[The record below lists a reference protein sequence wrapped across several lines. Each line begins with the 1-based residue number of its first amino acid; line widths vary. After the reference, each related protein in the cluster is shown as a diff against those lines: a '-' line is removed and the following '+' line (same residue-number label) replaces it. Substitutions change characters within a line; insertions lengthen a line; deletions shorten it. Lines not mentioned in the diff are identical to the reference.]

1 MMIKKIY
8 VFANIGNLN
17 QLPKSGGQTSA
28 RRVMQGFEKSGFK
41 IIPIR
46 RHRAEWEGKY
56 SHKVEVFV
64 FAIIDVLKIVYKMVF
79 AKRQNAAFLHLT
91 YAGPLVPYE
100 LFLTKM
106 VKFMGF
112 PVLEYLK
119 GGQVLDYYA
128 NGSNIHKKIFKKN
141 IDLQNLIMFE
151 GIQSMKLAESLSKT
165 RMLYFPNYICDENIP
180 KSISQK
186 TTDEINIC
194 YFGRISPDK
203 NVHLGIETFNIL
215 CERHP
220 DWKLHYTIVG
230 GKGKSSV
237 YVEKVEQM
245 ITSSPHNRKIT
256 RIGNSSQDFLIS
268 MIQSQHIFLFP
279 SKEPCEGHSNALN
292 EAMSQGLI
300 PIVSDYHFNST
311 IVGNDLCVVKTFAP
325 EAYADKI
332 EQIVLSGNM
341 KKISEQMWNRVKKY
355 YSYSKVNKRI
365 CDAIKQL

>member
-1 MMIKKIY
+1 MTNVLY
-8 VFANIGNLN
+8 VFSNCGFLN

-28 RRVMQGFEKSGFK
+28 RRVMQGLEQYGFK
-41 IIPIR
+41 TIPIR

-56 SHKVEVFV
+56 AHKVEVLT
-64 FAIIDVLKIVYKMVF
+64 FAIIDVLKIVYKMGF
-79 AKRQNAAFLHLT
+79 AKRQNTAFLHLT

-100 LFLTKM
+100 LLLTKI
-106 VKFMGF
+106 VKLMGF

-128 NGSNIHKKIFKKN
+128 KGSKTHKRLFKKN
-141 IDLQNLIMFE
+141 IDLQDLVMFE
-151 GIQSMKLAESLSKT
+151 GMQSMKLAESLSNT
-165 RMLYFPNYICDENIP
+165 RMLYFPNYIFDEKIP
-180 KSISQK
+180 AYIPQK
-186 TTDEINIC
+186 TTNEINIY

-203 NVHLGIETFNIL
+203 NIHLGIETFNIL
-215 CERHP
+215 CDRHP
-220 DWKLHYTIVG
+220 DWNLHYTIVG
-230 GKGKSSV
+230 GKGKSSI

-245 ITSSPHNRKIT
+245 ISSSPHNRRIT
-256 RIGNSSQDFLIS
+256 RIGNSSQDFLIG
-268 MIQSQHIFLFP
+268 MMQSQHIFLFP

-311 IVGNDLCVVKTFAP
+311 IVNNDLCVVKTFTP

-341 KKISEQMWNRVKKY
+341 RDISKQMWNRVKEN
-355 YSYSKVNKRI
+355 YSFSKVNKRV

>member
-1 MMIKKIY
+1 MIKNIY
-8 VFANIGNLN
+8 VFANMGHLN

-28 RRVMQGFEKSGFK
+28 RRVMQGLEQYGFRTV
-41 IIPIR
+41 PIR

-56 SHKVEVFV
+56 AHKVEVLI
-64 FAIIDVLKIVYKMVF
+64 FAMIDILKIIYKMLF

-100 LFLTKM
+100 LILTRI
-106 VKFMGF
+106 VKLMGF

-128 NGSNIHKKIFKKN
+128 KGSKTHKKLFKKN
-141 IDLQNLIMFE
+141 IDLQNLVMFE
-151 GIQSMKLAESLSKT
+151 GMQSMKLTESLSNT
-165 RMLYFPNYICDENIP
+165 RMLYFPNYIFDEKIP
-180 KSISQK
+180 ESIPQR
-186 TTDEINIC
+186 TTNEINIC

-215 CERHP
+215 CDRHP
-220 DWKLHYTIVG
+220 DWNLHYTIVG

-245 ITSSPHNRKIT
+245 ISSSQYKTKIT
-256 RIGNSSQDFLIS
+256 KFGNSTQNFLIG
-268 MIQSQHIFLFP
+268 MMQSQHIFLFP

-300 PIVSDYHFNST
+300 PVVSDYHFNRA
-311 IVGNDLCVVKTFAP
+311 IVGDDLCVVETFTP

-341 KKISEQMWNRVKKY
+341 KRISEQMWNRVKEN